1 MDARIHV
8 RSSPLLSTMPE
19 RLVPDT
25 LGDAE
30 TCRGPSRQRRSQW
43 VHGHDHGPLEVQ
55 AARAHQHFPN
65 TAFVQKV
72 LLSSTWQMVKIS
84 DDTRGRL

>member
-8 RSSPLLSTMPE
+8 HSSLLLSTMPE

-25 LGDAE
+25 LGDERRAG
-30 TCRGPSRQRRSQW
+30 GPSRQRRSQQ
-43 VHGHDHGPLEVQ
+43 VQEHDHGPLEVQ